1 MGTPGPQKINRYG
14 IAFKLKAVQMSNQPG
29 VLIKDVAESL
39 CIHPFMLSPRTDAQR
54 WLQSRALSLSG
65 DIAQTRCLLIAQ
77 ADSSIPPVLLA
88 VLIFWIAI
96 IFLSFGLF
104 APRNAT
110 VLAALLV
117 CALSVSGSIFLL
129 LELNGPF
136 NGAIRISSSPM
147 REALAHL
154 GR

>member
-1 MGTPGPQKINRYG
+1 
-14 IAFKLKAVQMSNQPG
+14 
-29 VLIKDVAESL
+29 
-39 CIHPFMLSPRTDAQR
+39 
-54 WLQSRALSLSG
+54 
-65 DIAQTRCLLIAQ
+65 
-77 ADSSIPPVLLA
+77 VLLA
-88 VLIFWIAI
+88 VLVFWVAI

-129 LELNGPF
+129 LELNSTF
-136 NGAIRISSSPM
+136 DGAIRISSAPM
-147 REALAHL
+147 RDALTRL